1 MLLLA
6 RTVEPEV
13 PRGSGKSILGDFVD
27 GRKYA
32 RGHFGIFNVLIF
44 TALMGLLLRPL
55 PELMPGFAS
64 VVFREGSTGLAWLL
78 SSFGVGA
85 MAAVPMRARV
95 MGLLGTTFRAVP
107 ALDALLQGLG
117 ADVFGLGPA
126 VIAAGLPCFA
136 TSAWLASIMCRPR
149 LSAEAERDSTA
160 RR

>member
-55 PELMPGFAS
+55 PAP
-64 VVFREGSTGLAWLL
+64 
-78 SSFGVGA
+78 FGG
-85 MAAVPMRARV
+85 
-95 MGLLGTTFRAVP
+95 GGTRFDRP
-107 ALDALLQGLG
+107 ALA
-117 ADVFGLGPA
+117 APCGPKR
-126 VIAAGLPCFA
+126 GRC
-136 TSAWLASIMCRPR
+136 PR
-149 LSAEAERDSTA
+149 VCA
-160 RR
+160 